1 MAIYD
6 QSYTPWTGT
15 YTSRADRIRAMIA
28 MELALPFRNTWV
40 LILVLFL
47 ITSAQ
52 VPPLFALG
60 NQIYREGFFNNP
72 LFSMILM
79 VLSATVGASLVSRD
93 VRHRALL
100 MYFSRSITRV
110 DYLIG
115 KFLSLVLFLL
125 FVTLVPGLVLFLGQL
140 GMGQER
146 LSAGDRLA
154 DLGSIALHALILT
167 VPMSAVVLAFSSAT
181 KRTYLAAILWVTFYF
196 LSTTLSPTLVLA
208 LKADWPK
215 MLSWQNLTAHLG
227 DLCYAQRG
235 PAPRVLDCGPWPPIL
250 ILGAVTVLNDVS
262 LSIGPGITGLL
273 GPNGAGKT
281 SFMRILI
288 GLMRESAGTLR
299 VLGER
304 PWNNPKLSVR
314 IGY

>member
-15 YTSRADRIRAMIA
+15 YTSRAARIRAMIA
-28 MELALPFRNTWV
+28 MELALPFRNTWILIVV
-40 LILVLFL
+40 LAAFSIVGSWLLVLFL

-52 VPPLFALG
+52 VPPIFALG
-60 NQIYREGFFNNP
+60 NKIYREGFLNNP

-79 VLSATVGASLVSRD
+79 VLSATVGASLIARD

-115 KFLSLVLFLL
+115 KFLALVLFLL
-125 FVTLVPGLVLFLGQL
+125 FVTLVPGLLLFLGQL
-140 GMGQER
+140 GMSQER
-146 LSAGDRLA
+146 ITAAERLG
-154 DLGSIALHALILT
+154 DLGSIFLHSLVLT
-167 VPMSAVVLAFSSAT
+167 VPMSAVVLAFSSMT
-181 KRTYLAAILWVTFYF
+181 KRTYLAAILWVLFYF
-196 LSTTLSPTLVLA
+196 LSASLSPTLVFA

-235 PAPRVLDCGPWPPIL
+235 PANPILDCGVWPPL
-250 ILGAVTVLNDVS
+250 LVLGGATIVS
-262 LSIGPGITGLL
+262 LALVW
-273 GPNGAGKT
+273 
-281 SFMRILI
+281 RQ
-288 GLMRESAGTLR
+288 LR
-299 VLGER
+299 TTETEE
-304 PWNNPKLSVR
+304 
-314 IGY
+314 

>member
-6 QSYTPWTGT
+6 QSYTPWAGT
-15 YTSRADRIRAMIA
+15 YTSRVARIRAMIA

-40 LILVLFL
+40 LIVVLSAFAIVGSWLLVLLL

-72 LFSMILM
+72 MFSMILM
-79 VLSATVGASLVSRD
+79 VLSATVGASLISRD

-110 DYLIG
+110 DYLVG
-115 KFLSLVLFLL
+115 KFLALVLFLT

-146 LSAGDRLA
+146 IGTPERLG
-154 DLGSIALHALILT
+154 DLGSIVLHSLILT
-167 VPMSAVVLAFSSAT
+167 VPMSAVVLAFSSIT

-208 LKADWPK
+208 LKTDWPK

-235 PAPRVLDCGPWPPIL
+235 PATHVLDCGAGPPLL
-250 ILGAVTVLNDVS
+250 ILGSLTVLS
-262 LSIGPGITGLL
+262 LALVW
-273 GPNGAGKT
+273 
-281 SFMRILI
+281 R
-288 GLMRESAGTLR
+288 RLR
-299 VLGER
+299 STETEE
-304 PWNNPKLSVR
+304 
-314 IGY
+314 

>member
-6 QSYTPWTGT
+6 QSYTPWAGT
-15 YTSRADRIRAMIA
+15 YTSRAARIRAMVA

-40 LILVLFL
+40 LIVVLSAFAIVGSWLLVLFL

-52 VPPLFALG
+52 VPPMFAIG

-79 VLSATVGASLVSRD
+79 VLSATVGASLIARD

-100 MYFSRSITRV
+100 MYFSRSITRT
-110 DYLIG
+110 DYLLG
-115 KFLSLVLFLL
+115 KFLALVLFLL
-125 FVTLVPGLVLFLGQL
+125 FVTLVPGLMLFLGQL

-250 ILGAVTVLNDVS
+250 ILGAVTVLS
-262 LSIGPGITGLL
+262 L
-273 GPNGAGKT
+273 
-281 SFMRILI
+281 
-288 GLMRESAGTLR
+288 TLVWR
-299 VLGER
+299 RLRSTETEE
-304 PWNNPKLSVR
+304 
-314 IGY
+314 